1 MELSIKDFS
10 NVSKCFAYT
19 CYNENIE
26 HFYQMLTSLVND
38 ASAVEKHP
46 MAATLADVQTGT
58 RRIRSDTHALLYSQV
73 NCTNSVVFLIGG
85 CGIGQKSTSYYGEL
99 FSKMDELC
107 NANNINICMLRGGND
122 IIKAF
127 HAFQGQYGHIHL
139 LDDYTITKV
148 ANVNILSIGGCI
160 PLNREPQSD
169 SGPIFQKEL
178 LRDIMSDMDIAC
190 VVSQTNPTFVT
201 PYFQPYS
208 SPWFEDNE
216 GLYKASLSAH
226 QTMDAI
232 YGVLIEGKTLPLL
245 WLFPNESGT
254 KTSINTMLFKGVEHD
269 NFYDIG
275 RTMAQ
280 KGFKTSAESLAAEAL
295 SSSIFTRTLGDPIFV
310 APNEAYPL

>member
-46 MAATLADVQTGT
+46 MAAILADVQAGIRRRSGT
-58 RRIRSDTHALLYSQV
+58 PSLLCPQV
-73 NCTNSVVFLIGG
+73 DCTNSVVFLIGG
-85 CGIGQKSTSYYGEL
+85 CGIGQKSVSYYTEL
-99 FSKMDELC
+99 FHKMDGLC

-122 IIKAF
+122 ITKAF
-127 HAFQGQYGHIHL
+127 HAFQGQYEHIHL

-148 ANVNILSIGGCI
+148 ANANILSIGGCI

-169 SGPIFQKEL
+169 SGPTFQREQL
-178 LRDIMSDMDIAC
+178 QAIMNDIAITC
-190 VVSQTNPTFVT
+190 VITQANPTFVA
-201 PYFQPYS
+201 PFFQPYS
-208 SPWFEDNE
+208 SPWFEGREN
-216 GLYKASLSAH
+216 LRKASLSAH

-232 YGVLIEGKTLPLL
+232 YGVLIEGKALPLL
-245 WLFPNESGT
+245 WLFPNESSV
-254 KTSINTMLFKGVEHD
+254 KTTINSILFKGVEYD

-280 KGFKTSAESLAAEAL
+280 KGFKASAESLIADAL
-295 SSSIFTRTLGDPIFV
+295 SSATFTATLGEPRFGPIEADPW
-310 APNEAYPL
+310 